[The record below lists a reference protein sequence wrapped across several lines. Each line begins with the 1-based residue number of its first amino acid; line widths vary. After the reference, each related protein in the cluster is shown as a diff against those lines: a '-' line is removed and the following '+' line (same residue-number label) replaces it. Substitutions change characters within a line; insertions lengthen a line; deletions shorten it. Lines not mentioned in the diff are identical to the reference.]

1 MSERMPPQRMSW
13 WNPVIDVL
21 ALVTVVGLLAGLL
34 FQWFSAYFSI
44 GGFREAPDA
53 SEVSTYWITAAIAI
67 AVCVVGFVAAIMR
80 RNRAAII
87 GFLALAS
94 LVAAVIV
101 LFSVPQVDWTQLVYD
116 IRNPDYPVNPNYC
129 SRTDSENCPGG

>member
-1 MSERMPPQRMSW
+1 MSERIPAQRITW
-13 WNPVIDVL
+13 WSPVIDVL
-21 ALVTVVGLLAGLL
+21 ALATVIGLLASLL

-44 GGFREAPDA
+44 GGFREDPDA
-53 SEVSTYWITAAIAI
+53 SEVSTYWITAAITI
-67 AVCVVGFVAAIMR
+67 AVCVVGFVAAVMR

-87 GFLALAS
+87 GYLALAS
-94 LVAAVIV
+94 LVAVVIV
-101 LFSVPQVDWTQLVYD
+101 LFSVPQLDWAQLIYD